1 MEIKAAV
8 LYEANTP
15 LVVEPV
21 RLDDPKDGEVLVRI
35 AASGVCHSDYHVMK
49 GEWRP
54 PLPMVLGHEAAGI
67 VERVGAGVARV
78 RPGDHVILNF
88 RPNCGWCDHCARGEP
103 VLCNGADSDRWLLFD
118 GTTRLHTSEGRDLHH
133 FARVAS
139 FAEYAVVPESG
150 AVPVRDDVPL
160 DRAALIGCAVMTGVG
175 AVINT
180 ARVEAG
186 SSVLVI
192 GCGGVGLNCIQGAV
206 LAGAERIIAVDVKA
220 NKLEY
225 ARQFGATDLLDASE
239 GETAARVLEMTGGGV
254 DYAFEAIGFP
264 QTIVDCYESTR
275 LGGTT
280 VVVGMAAEDEMVAL
294 PALSLPRTE
303 KVLRG
308 SWYGSARPWV
318 DLPKMVDLYM
328 GGRLQVDPLLS
339 RTYPLDEINEAY
351 EALERGDVARSVL
364 VMD

>member
-21 RLDDPKDGEVLVRI
+21 QLDDPKDGEVLVRI
-35 AASGVCHSDYHVMK
+35 GAAGVCHSDYHVMK
-49 GEWRP
+49 GEWTP
-54 PLPMVLGHEAAGI
+54 PLPIVLGHEAAGI
-67 VERVGAGVARV
+67 VEEVGGGVGRV
-78 RPGDHVILNF
+78 RPGDRVILNF
-88 RPNCGWCDHCARGEP
+88 RPNCGWCAHCSRGQP
-103 VLCNGADSDRWLLFD
+103 VLCNGADSERWLLFD
-118 GTTRLHTSEGRDLHH
+118 GTARLHTTAGRDLNH
-133 FARVAS
+133 FARTAS

-160 DRAALIGCAVMTGVG
+160 DKAALIGCSVMTGVG

-206 LAGAERIIAVDVKA
+206 LAGAERIIAVDLKA

-225 ARQFGATDLLDASE
+225 AKQFGATDVLDASE
-239 GETAARVLEMTGGGV
+239 GDTAARVLELTGGGV
-254 DYAFEAIGFP
+254 DYAFEAIGLST
-264 QTIVDCYESTR
+264 TIVDCYESTR

-280 VVVGMAAEDEMVAL
+280 VVVGMAPEDDMMTI

-308 SWYGSARPWV
+308 SWYGSARPWL
-318 DLPKMVDLYM
+318 DLPKMVELYM
-328 GGRLQVDPLLS
+328 GGRLQVDPLVS

-351 EALERGDVARSVL
+351 EALDRGDVARSVL
-364 VMD
+364 LMD

>member
-1 MEIKAAV
+1 
-8 LYEANTP
+8 
-15 LVVEPV
+15 
-21 RLDDPKDGEVLVRI
+21 G
-35 AASGVCHSDYHVMK
+35 
-49 GEWRP
+49 
-54 PLPMVLGHEAAGI
+54 
-67 VERVGAGVARV
+67 RV
-78 RPGDHVILNF
+78 RPGDRVILNF
-88 RPNCGWCDHCARGEP
+88 RPNCGWCAHCSRGQP
-103 VLCNGADSDRWLLFD
+103 VLCNGADSERWLLFD
-118 GTTRLHTSEGRDLHH
+118 GTARLHTTAGRDLNH
-133 FARVAS
+133 FARTAS

-160 DRAALIGCAVMTGVG
+160 DKAALIGCSVMTGVG

-206 LAGAERIIAVDVKA
+206 LAGAERVIAVDLKA

-225 ARQFGATDLLDASE
+225 AKQFGATDVLDASE
-239 GETAARVLEMTGGGV
+239 GDTAARVLELTGGGV
-254 DYAFEAIGFP
+254 DYAFEAIGLST
-264 QTIVDCYESTR
+264 TIVDCYESTR

-280 VVVGMAAEDEMVAL
+280 VVVGMAPEDDMMTI

-308 SWYGSARPWV
+308 SWYGSARPWL
-318 DLPKMVDLYM
+318 DLPKMVELYM
-328 GGRLQVDPLLS
+328 GGRLQVDPLVS

-351 EALERGDVARSVL
+351 EALDRGDVARSVL
-364 VMD
+364 LMD